1 MNNKIEIDNE
11 NKNNKLLDR
20 LNKGKKVGNDMV
32 KEEEKERERGKLI
45 IKEKAKKLEE
55 GLVMRENQWKN
66 K

>member
-11 NKNNKLLDR
+11 NKKNKLLDR

-32 KEEEKERERGKLI
+32 KEEEKEREKGKLI

-55 GLVMRENQWKN
+55 GLVMRENQ
-66 K
+66 